1 MAILVPI
8 TLFVGL
14 VIAAIYIGG
23 AAIDTIERK

>member
-14 VIAAIYIGG
+14 IALAIYMGG